1 MTVVQD
7 LEDALSSESD
17 RGRMNAIKVVKRLVS
32 SKFVNSDDNL
42 VGFVLDEEW
51 TKVAEFFERVQR
63 NRAVDKFVRAASD
76 KLCEQVVT
84 LMKLHEF
91 NPARLA
97 GRRGS
102 GYASLSPEPR
112 AARPSKDYRCLTAA
126 FLFIVALAITAS
138 VFGWLFTAASSLAV
152 REEKVQ
158 PPASDGR
165 FDLLQ
170 RQLLDQKL
178 ELNGQIL
185 ELQTRLMLHEANAQS
200 GYDATKAEILANNA
214 ERLDDLVGAFITSSD
229 QTIQDIKDKASGA
242 LADVS
247 KSAASLVQR
256 IEEGKKL
263 LKAHETRLNN
273 VTNDLKTNAI
283 GAAVVLAENDK
294 LAKKQDALRDKIEN
308 LQSTASRIEGQLLD
322 ANENIVSSVT
332 VLFYVLGLIFVVCAV
347 TSCWIHVSAMAV
359 TQAVARFDTRFD
371 LLTASHGTLA
381 ERMDTFEFR
390 RDEAEALDPVEQAPA
405 GAGAAP
411 RRRRSGV

>member
-17 RGRMNAIKVVKRLVS
+17 SGRQNAIKVVKRLVS

-42 VGFVLDEEW
+42 VGFVLNENW
-51 TKVAEFFERVQR
+51 TKVTEFFERVQK
-63 NRAVDKFVRAASD
+63 NRGVDKFVRAASD
-76 KLCEQVVT
+76 KFHEQARN
-84 LMKLHEF
+84 LMKLYDCD
-91 NPARLA
+91 PARLA

-158 PPASDGR
+158 PPASDVR

-170 RQLLDQKL
+170 RELLEQNK
-178 ELNGQIL
+178 QIL
-185 ELQTRLMLHEANAQS
+185 ELQTRLMLHEANVQS
-200 GYDATKAEILANNA
+200 GLDATKAEILANNA

-273 VTNDLKTNAI
+273 VTNELKANTI

-294 LAKKQDALRDKIEN
+294 LAKKQDALRDQIEN
-308 LQSTASRIEGQLLD
+308 LQSTASGIEGQLRA
-322 ANENIVSSVT
+322 ANENLESSVT

-359 TQAVARFDTRFD
+359 TQAVAQFDTRFD

-390 RDEAEALDPVEQAPA
+390 RDEAETLDPVEQAPA

>member
-17 RGRMNAIKVVKRLVS
+17 RGRQNAIKVVKRLVA

-42 VGFVLDEEW
+42 VGFVIDENW
-51 TKVAEFFERVQR
+51 TKVTEFFERVQK
-63 NRAVDKFVRAASD
+63 NRGVDKFVRAASD
-76 KLCEQVVT
+76 KFHEQARN
-84 LMKLHEF
+84 LMKLYDCD
-91 NPARLA
+91 PARLA

-112 AARPSKDYRCLTAA
+112 AARPSKDFRCLTAA
-126 FLFIVALAITAS
+126 FLFIVSLAITAS

-158 PPASDGR
+158 PPASDVR

-170 RQLLDQKL
+170 RELLEQNK
-178 ELNGQIL
+178 QIL
-185 ELQTRLMLHEANAQS
+185 ELQTRLMLHEANVQS
-200 GYDATKAEILANNA
+200 GLDATKAEILANNA

-273 VTNDLKTNAI
+273 VTNELKANTI

-294 LAKKQDALRDKIEN
+294 LAKKQDALRDQIEN
-308 LQSTASRIEGQLLD
+308 LQSTASGIEGQLRA
-322 ANENIVSSVT
+322 ANENLESSVT

-359 TQAVARFDTRFD
+359 TQAVAQFDTRFD

-390 RDEAEALDPVEQAPA
+390 RDEAETLDPVEQAPA